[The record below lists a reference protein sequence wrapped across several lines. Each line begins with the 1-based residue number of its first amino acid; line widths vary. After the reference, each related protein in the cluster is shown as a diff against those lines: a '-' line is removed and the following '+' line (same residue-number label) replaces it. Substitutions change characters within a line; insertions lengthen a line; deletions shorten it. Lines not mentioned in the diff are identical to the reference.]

1 MASQSRPPVV
11 LVEWLDAS
19 AENEQMNVKVGI
31 ERMQLDRR
39 YSLGFLVHKDR
50 TRVVLASTFDP
61 AGSETDLDQ
70 ADCWLVVPRG
80 WIESITTMVPAA
92 QQPEKETE

>member
-39 YSLGFLVHKDR
+39 YSLGFLVHNFPPAQAKPTLALQR
-50 TRVVLASTFDP
+50 PRVQDHRLAAHLRLHQGHRLGERRS
-61 AGSETDLDQ
+61 
-70 ADCWLVVPRG
+70 
-80 WIESITTMVPAA
+80 
-92 QQPEKETE
+92 